1 MAGPFLPL
9 SKSPLDFGIHAAKH
23 RSVTKT
29 CTVAPLATRCRS
41 APPLPRPVLFQPP
54 STPLPVGALLHHS
67 TTTSTAYIRSLRAT
81 HYSKGRTHPSPCW
94 PPPSAPPALRGLAR
108 RGGSCGAPPSPAAAS
123 FLPALIKHQTTTL
136 SRSPPKSLWPLSPS
150 PGPPPLALLFNKS
163 WHTRNPTPAANT
175 IILRPPLLLSP
186 GRLEPLLPCPAL
198 PLLSPRRLSPL
209 LPDALFST
217 VFQTKPP
224 LLACFSNTVV
234 FLSSALS
241 PTTTATNTQQH
252 TQQHT
257 TNTLLHITPA
267 QTLPDCLP
275 TLPSQ
280 VPRPPCSS
288 CHNHHR
294 NHHRRAMLNTW
305 GVSIKETAL
314 RRQAGGAGG
323 GTQGGPLPPSH
334 TKGGKAEAGWA
345 WWGEEAR
352 TQLRR
357 RAGRAQPQQ
366 CLRECVVVFVV
377 VGLLFFPPLLG
388 PMLFFLQ
395 VAGDAVWW
403 KQEEL
408 GEEERR
414 AGVLIERGC
423 AGGER

>member
-1 MAGPFLPL
+1 MPQCSSFAPPCALPT
-9 SKSPLDFGIHAAKH
+9 PQHPIARRRPAPPQHNNKH
-23 RSVTKT
+23 RLHTII
-29 CTVAPLATRCRS
+29 TRHTLLEGED
-41 APPLPRPVLFQPP
+41 PPLPLLAP
-54 STPLPVGALLHHS
+54 SLCSARTARAGAAGRLLW
-67 TTTSTAYIRSLRAT
+67 
-81 HYSKGRTHPSPCW
+81 G
-94 PPPSAPPALRGLAR
+94 PAVSCRGLFPPC
-108 RGGSCGAPPSPAAAS
+108 SHQAPNNY
-123 FLPALIKHQTTTL
+123 LITI
-136 SRSPPKSLWPLSPS
+136 PPKSLWPLSPS

-294 NHHRRAMLNTW
+294 NHHRR
-305 GVSIKETAL
+305 
-314 RRQAGGAGG
+314 
-323 GTQGGPLPPSH
+323 
-334 TKGGKAEAGWA
+334 
-345 WWGEEAR
+345 
-352 TQLRR
+352 
-357 RAGRAQPQQ
+357 Q
-366 CLRECVVVFVV
+366 CLTL
-377 VGLLFFPPLLG
+377 GAFP
-388 PMLFFLQ
+388 
-395 VAGDAVWW
+395 
-403 KQEEL
+403 
-408 GEEERR
+408 
-414 AGVLIERGC
+414 
-423 AGGER
+423 